1 MTKQEMIDKIYEVVA
16 DKTLSFWLKYSI
28 TVNLNWEHTWEE
40 IRILLWEE
48 DEHFDLDNCDHIV
61 VWFNTSKEQAWVWD
75 IIWHPVMIWDILDW
89 IKNNPRPALQIFK
102 FWELTRKPIE
112 DQSEEC
118 IEFIYNLINA

>member
-1 MTKQEMIDKIYEVVA
+1 MEKQEMV
-16 DKTLSFWLKYSI
+16 
-28 TVNLNWEHTWEE
+28 
-40 IRILLWEE
+40 
-48 DEHFDLDNCDHIV
+48 
-61 VWFNTSKEQAWVWD
+61 D
-75 IIWHPVMIWDILDW
+75 IIYKIVGQKWMLYNWRLLEVTSSVMIWDVLDW